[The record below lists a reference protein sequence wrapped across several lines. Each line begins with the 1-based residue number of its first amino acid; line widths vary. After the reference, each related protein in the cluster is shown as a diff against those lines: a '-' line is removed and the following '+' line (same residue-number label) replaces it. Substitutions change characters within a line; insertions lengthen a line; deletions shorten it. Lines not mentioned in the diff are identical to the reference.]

1 MEEGKYTG
9 LQADLFAAG
18 VILFVMFAGT
28 PPFLSTKKTDK
39 IYRLIKEKAFA
50 KFWALHEKK
59 KPNFFPDSIKRL
71 FNAFF
76 SA

>member
-39 IYRLIKEKAFA
+39 IYRMIREKAFA
-50 KFWALHEKK
+50 KFWSLH
-59 KPNFFPDSIKRL
+59 
-71 FNAFF
+71 
-76 SA
+76 